1 MKILVIH
8 GPNLN
13 MLGKRE
19 PEYYGSETLLD
30 INQQLIELAAT
41 ANLEIET
48 FQSNIE
54 GELVS
59 KIQEAGNLDQYG
71 TARKRTSSRLRRTN
85 DRSVLRVH
93 EDHEDDE
100 NAEVEDCEQS
110 QQMKGIILNA
120 GAYTHTSIA
129 LRDAISSIKV
139 PVIEVH
145 LSNIHAREDFRHTS
159 MIAAVCKG
167 QISGFAAKSYI
178 LALKYFID
186 G

>member
-59 KIQEAGNLDQYG
+59 TIQEAGNPD
-71 TARKRTSSRLRRTN
+71 
-85 DRSVLRVH
+85 
-93 EDHEDDE
+93 
-100 NAEVEDCEQS
+100 

>member
-59 KIQEAGNLDQYG
+59 KIQEAGNPDQQ
-71 TARKRTSSRLRRTN
+71 T
-85 DRSVLRVH
+85 
-93 EDHEDDE
+93 
-100 NAEVEDCEQS
+100 Q
-110 QQMKGIILNA
+110 GIILNA

>member
-30 INQQLIELAAT
+30 INQQLIKLAAT

-59 KIQEAGNLDQYG
+59 KIQEAGN
-71 TARKRTSSRLRRTN
+71 
-85 DRSVLRVH
+85 
-93 EDHEDDE
+93 
-100 NAEVEDCEQS
+100 AEGEDCEQF

>member
-59 KIQEAGNLDQYG
+59 KIQEAGNPDQQ
-71 TARKRTSSRLRRTN
+71 T
-85 DRSVLRVH
+85 
-93 EDHEDDE
+93 
-100 NAEVEDCEQS
+100 
-110 QQMKGIILNA
+110 KGIILNA

-159 MIAAVCKG
+159 MIAAVCLG

>member
-30 INQQLIELAAT
+30 INQQLIKLAAK

-59 KIQEAGNLDQYG
+59 KIQEAGN
-71 TARKRTSSRLRRTN
+71 
-85 DRSVLRVH
+85 
-93 EDHEDDE
+93 
-100 NAEVEDCEQS
+100 AEIGVREQS
-110 QQMKGIILNA
+110 QHIEGIILNA

>member
-30 INQQLIELAAT
+30 IDQQLIKLAAT
-41 ANLEIET
+41 ANFEIET

-59 KIQEAGNLDQYG
+59 KIQEAGN
-71 TARKRTSSRLRRTN
+71 T
-85 DRSVLRVH
+85 
-93 EDHEDDE
+93 EI
-100 NAEVEDCEQS
+100 EDCEQS
-110 QQMKGIILNA
+110 QQAKGIILNA

-186 G
+186 

>member
-1 MKILVIH
+1 M
-8 GPNLN
+8 
-13 MLGKRE
+13 
-19 PEYYGSETLLD
+19 LD

-41 ANLEIET
+41 ANLGIET

-59 KIQEAGNLDQYG
+59 KIQEAGNV
-71 TARKRTSSRLRRTN
+71 K
-85 DRSVLRVH
+85 
-93 EDHEDDE
+93 
-100 NAEVEDCEQS
+100 VEDCEQS
-110 QQMKGIILNA
+110 QQTKGIILNA

>member
-30 INQQLIELAAT
+30 INQQLIKLAAT

-59 KIQEAGNLDQYG
+59 KIQEAGNPDQQ
-71 TARKRTSSRLRRTN
+71 T
-85 DRSVLRVH
+85 
-93 EDHEDDE
+93 
-100 NAEVEDCEQS
+100 Q
-110 QQMKGIILNA
+110 GIILNA

>member
-41 ANLEIET
+41 ANLEIEI

-59 KIQEAGNLDQYG
+59 KIQEAGNV
-71 TARKRTSSRLRRTN
+71 K
-85 DRSVLRVH
+85 
-93 EDHEDDE
+93 
-100 NAEVEDCEQS
+100 VEDCEQS
-110 QQMKGIILNA
+110 QQTKGIILNA